1 MRGSITIIDHRSAE
15 HTPPL
20 SLSPSRAPPD
30 AAGSVFHPA
39 GKNISQCSKN
49 ILIAVYCVDRLG

>member
-15 HTPPL
+15 HSPAL
-20 SLSPSRAPPD
+20 SLSPSCSA
-30 AAGSVFHPA
+30 FHPA